1 MKTIHLTINLIRAET
16 AEERTERE
24 HLAMILRCMT
34 AAIVAVAVLA
44 IVLAWRGI
52 TLSRAVIRESQQV
65 TSKLTIATATADTGF
80 PITGLDK
87 PCKLTAADLYAVEYD
102 NRVNPSQLTD
112 AEWEALLEAC
122 EENRIAPSLALGLIQ
137 VESSFDPGAISS
149 AGCYGYTQI
158 NPRWHPANL
167 APVEN
172 IRYGIGYLAECIAR
186 YDNLEAGLTAYNA
199 GHDTGSR
206 RYANRVLA
214 AAEEWEGK

>member
-1 MKTIHLTINLIRAET
+1 MKAEYITIPVWRVRQVEDECYTSVAKGLFLVALGVAVWIGILVCLWGMTIRALGAEPKADIIPPDYET
-16 AEERTERE
+16 
-24 HLAMILRCMT
+24 
-34 AAIVAVAVLA
+34 
-44 IVLAWRGI
+44 
-52 TLSRAVIRESQQV
+52 RAVIIS
-65 TSKLTIATATADTGF
+65 AT
-80 PITGLDK
+80 
-87 PCKLTAADLYAVEYD
+87 DLYAVEYD

-112 AEWEALLEAC
+112 AEWAALLEAC

-137 VESSFDPGAISS
+137 VESNFDPGAVSS

-214 AAEEWEGK
+214 AAEEWEGRP